1 MVQKKNSRRSND
13 SKMMQGVAE
22 WCAFYR
28 ENIHRFVA
36 DYLHVEL
43 RLFQKIILLMMN
55 ICTITVFIAARGI
68 GKSYLSAV
76 FCVCRC
82 ILYPGTKICIASGTR
97 GQSFNV
103 LEKIDLELKQNSPE
117 LRAEIDER
125 QSKIN
130 GTDARIVFKNGSFIK
145 VVTAGDSA
153 RGSRANILLLDEAR
167 MIRKDIIDA
176 VLRKFLTQRR
186 MPRYS
191 KLTRAERMAEYDKE
205 KNMTLYL
212 TSAYW
217 SDSWIYQKC
226 VDTFKAMM
234 SGQKQ
239 FICGLPYQLSI
250 QEGLLDRTSI
260 EDDMAESDFSEIL
273 FSMEYCSNFY
283 GAGDDSFFDYA
294 TVSKARHI
302 KYPMLPERVASIAN
316 NAPQV
321 RIADK
326 VVGEIRIL
334 SADIALMSSKK
345 HDNDASAIFINSML
359 PTKSG
364 RYMRNI
370 VYTESFE
377 GARTEEQALLI
388 RKYFDEFMCDYLV
401 LDAQGVGAGV
411 YDALSRDMTDPDTGE
426 IYPALS
432 CCNNA
437 EMAARC
443 VNPNARKVIWAIKAS
458 AQFNSECALWLRDG
472 FKSGRIRLL
481 QTEYD
486 AEELLGSI
494 KGYDKLSQS
503 QKTAILMPYI
513 NTTLLVDELVKLQYE
528 DAGGGKVR
536 LYERSNMRKDRY
548 SSLSYNYW
556 VSVQL
561 ETAQAKRDAMNFE
574 INNSEMI
581 IIKPPMSGGRSGVS
595 RNSGRFG

>member
-1 MVQKKNSRRSND
+1 MMRTKNE
-13 SKMMQGVAE
+13 KMMHGVAE

-43 RLFQKIILLMMN
+43 RLFQKIILVMMN
-55 ICTITVFIAARGI
+55 ICTITVFIACRGI
-68 GKSYLSAV
+68 GKSYLSAI

-97 GQSFNV
+97 GQSLNV
-103 LEKIDLELKQNSPE
+103 FEKIDMELKQNSPE

-167 MIRKDIIDA
+167 MIRKDVIDA

-186 MPRYS
+186 MPRY
-191 KLTRAERMAEYDKE
+191 AELSREQRIVEYDKE

-226 VDTFKAMM
+226 IDTFKAMM
-234 SGQKQ
+234 IGGKNQ

-250 QEGLLDRTSI
+250 KEGLLDRSSV

-273 FSMEYCSNFY
+273 FSMEYEACFF

-294 TVSKARHI
+294 TVSKSRHI
-302 KYPMLPERVASIAN
+302 KYPMLPNETAALLN
-316 NAPQV
+316 NAQQ
-321 RIADK
+321 IKIEDK
-326 VVGEIRIL
+326 HLGEIRIL

-345 HDNDASAIFINSML
+345 NDNDATALFINSML

-370 VYTESFE
+370 VYTEAFE
-377 GARTEEQALLI
+377 GARTEDQALKI
-388 RKYFDEFMCDYLV
+388 RKYFDEFLCDYIV

-411 YDALSRDMTDPDTGE
+411 YDALSRDILDPETGE

-443 VNPNARKVIWAIKAS
+443 VNPNAQKVIWAIKAS
-458 AQFNSECALWLRDG
+458 AQFNSECAFLLRDG

-481 QTEYD
+481 QNEYD
-486 AEELLGSI
+486 AEELLDSI
-494 KGYDKLSQS
+494 KGYKNLSQMA
-503 QKTAILMPYI
+503 KVKILMPYVG
-513 NTTLLVDELVKLQYE
+513 TTLLIDEIVKLQYE

-536 LYERSNMRKDRY
+536 VFERSNMRKDRY

-556 VSVQL
+556 VSIQI
-561 ETAQAKRDAMNFE
+561 EQQQAKKQALYVSNDIDMFAFRQPSVGRMVSSGYG
-574 INNSEMI
+574 SE
-581 IIKPPMSGGRSGVS
+581 
-595 RNSGRFG
+595 RFG

>member
-1 MVQKKNSRRSND
+1 MQTKNE
-13 SKMMQGVAE
+13 KMMHGVAE

-43 RLFQKIILLMMN
+43 RLFQKIILVMMN
-55 ICTITVFIAARGI
+55 ICTITVFIACRGI
-68 GKSYLSAV
+68 GKSYLSAI

-97 GQSFNV
+97 GQSLNV
-103 LEKIDLELKQNSPE
+103 FEKIDMELKQNSPE

-167 MIRKDIIDA
+167 MIRKDVIDA

-186 MPRYS
+186 MPRY
-191 KLTRAERMAEYDKE
+191 AELSREQRIAEYDKE

-226 VDTFKAMM
+226 IDTFKAMM
-234 SGQKQ
+234 IGGKNQ

-250 QEGLLDRTSI
+250 KEGLLDRASV

-273 FSMEYCSNFY
+273 FSMEYSACFF

-294 TVSKARHI
+294 TVSKSRHI
-302 KYPMLPERVASIAN
+302 KYPMLPNETAALLN
-316 NAPQV
+316 NAQQ
-321 RIADK
+321 IKIEDK
-326 VVGEIRIL
+326 HLGEIRIL

-345 HDNDASAIFINSML
+345 NDNDATALFINSML

-370 VYTESFE
+370 VYTEAFE
-377 GARTEEQALLI
+377 GARTEDQALKI
-388 RKYFDEFMCDYLV
+388 RKYFDEFLCDYIV

-411 YDALSRDMTDPDTGE
+411 YDALSRDILDPETGE

-443 VNPNARKVIWAIKAS
+443 VNPNAQKVIWAIKAS
-458 AQFNSECALWLRDG
+458 AQFNSECAFLLRDG

-481 QTEYD
+481 QNEYD
-486 AEELLGSI
+486 AEELLDSI
-494 KGYDKLSQS
+494 KGYKNLSQMA
-503 QKTAILMPYI
+503 KVKILMPYVG
-513 NTTLLVDELVKLQYE
+513 TTLLIDEIVKLQYE

-536 LYERSNMRKDRY
+536 VFERSNMRKDRY

-556 VSVQL
+556 VSIQI
-561 ETAQAKRDAMNFE
+561 EQQQAKKQALYISNE
-574 INNSEMI
+574 IDMFAFRQPSV
-581 IIKPPMSGGRSGVS
+581 GRMV
-595 RNSGRFG
+595 NSGYGSERFG

>member
-1 MVQKKNSRRSND
+1 
-13 SKMMQGVAE
+13 
-22 WCAFYR
+22 
-28 ENIHRFVA
+28 
-36 DYLHVEL
+36 
-43 RLFQKIILLMMN
+43 MN
-55 ICTITVFIAARGI
+55 VF
-68 GKSYLSAV
+68 
-76 FCVCRC
+76 
-82 ILYPGTKICIASGTR
+82 
-97 GQSFNV
+97 
-103 LEKIDLELKQNSPE
+103 EKIDMELKQNSPE

-167 MIRKDIIDA
+167 MIRKDVIDA

-186 MPRYS
+186 MPRY
-191 KLTRAERMAEYDKE
+191 AELSMEQRMAEYDKE

-234 SGQKQ
+234 VGGKNQ
-239 FICGLPYQLSI
+239 FVCGLPYQLSI
-250 QEGLLDRTSI
+250 KEGLLDRNAV

-273 FSMEYCSNFY
+273 FSMEYEACFF

-294 TVSKARHI
+294 TVSKSRHI
-302 KYPMLPERVASIAN
+302 KYPMLPNETAALLN
-316 NAPQV
+316 NAQQV
-321 RIADK
+321 KIEDK
-326 VVGEIRIL
+326 HPGEIRIL

-345 HDNDASAIFINSML
+345 NDNDATALFVNSMQ

-370 VYTESFE
+370 VYTEAFE
-377 GARTEEQALLI
+377 GARTEDQALKI
-388 RKYFDEFMCDYLV
+388 RKYFDEFLCDYIV

-411 YDALSRDMTDPDTGE
+411 YDALSRDILDPETGE

-443 VNPNARKVIWAIKAS
+443 VNPNAQKVIWAIKAS
-458 AQFNSECALWLRDG
+458 AQFNSECAFLLRDG

-481 QTEYD
+481 QNEYD
-486 AEELLGSI
+486 AEELLDSI
-494 KGYDKLSQS
+494 KGYKNLSQMA
-503 QKTAILMPYI
+503 KVKILMPYVG
-513 NTTLLVDELVKLQYE
+513 TTLLIDEIVKLQYE

-536 LYERSNMRKDRY
+536 VFERSNMRKDRY

-556 VSVQL
+556 VSIQI
-561 ETAQAKRDAMNFE
+561 EQQQAKKQALYISNDIDMFAFRQPSVGRMVSSGYG
-574 INNSEMI
+574 SE
-581 IIKPPMSGGRSGVS
+581 
-595 RNSGRFG
+595 RFG

>member
-1 MVQKKNSRRSND
+1 MTQTKNDKLMR
-13 SKMMQGVAE
+13 GVAE

-43 RLFQKIILLMMN
+43 RLFQKIILVMMN
-55 ICTITVFIAARGI
+55 ICTITVFIACRGI
-68 GKSYLSAV
+68 GKSYLSAI

-82 ILYPGTKICIASGTR
+82 VLYPGTKICIASGTR
-97 GQSFNV
+97 GQSLNV
-103 LEKIDLELKQNSPE
+103 FEKIEMELKQNSPE

-167 MIRKDIIDA
+167 MIRKDVIDA

-186 MPRYS
+186 MPRY
-191 KLTRAERMAEYDKE
+191 AELSRNERLAEYDKE

-226 VDTFKAMM
+226 IDTFKAMM
-234 SGQKQ
+234 VGGKNQ
-239 FICGLPYQLSI
+239 FICGLPYELSI
-250 QEGLLDRTSI
+250 REGLLDRSSV

-273 FSMEYCSNFY
+273 FSMEYSACFF

-294 TVSKARHI
+294 TVSKSRHI
-302 KYPMLPERVASIAN
+302 KYPMLPNETAALLN
-316 NAPQV
+316 NAQQI
-321 RIADK
+321 RIEDK
-326 VVGEIRIL
+326 HPGEIRIL

-345 HDNDASAIFINSML
+345 NDNDATALFVNSMQ

-370 VYTESFE
+370 VYTEAFE
-377 GARTEEQALLI
+377 GARTEDQALKI
-388 RKYFDEFMCDYLV
+388 RRYFDEFLCDYIV

-411 YDALSRDMTDPDTGE
+411 YDALSRDILDPETGE

-432 CCNNA
+432 CCNNT

-443 VNPNARKVIWAIKAS
+443 VNPNAQKVIWAIKAS
-458 AQFNSECALWLRDG
+458 AQFNSECAFLLRDG

-481 QTEYD
+481 QNEYD
-486 AEELLGSI
+486 AEELLDSI
-494 KGYDKLSQS
+494 KGYKNLSQIA
-503 QKTAILMPYI
+503 KAKILMPYI
-513 NTTLLVDELVKLQYE
+513 GTTLLIDETVKLQYE

-536 LYERSNMRKDRY
+536 VYERSNMRKDRY

-556 VSVQL
+556 VSIQI
-561 ETAQAKRDAMNFE
+561 EQQQAKKQALCIGDD
-574 INNSEMI
+574 IEMFAFRQ
-581 IIKPPMSGGRSGVS
+581 PSVGRMVSGNYGSK
-595 RNSGRFG
+595 RFG

>member
-1 MVQKKNSRRSND
+1 MYAELIGNYKSRRIKS
-13 SKMMQGVAE
+13 
-22 WCAFYR
+22 
-28 ENIHRFVA
+28 
-36 DYLHVEL
+36 L
-43 RLFQKIILLMMN
+43 RGNKL
-55 ICTITVFIAARGI
+55 I

-125 QSKIN
+125 QSKVN

-186 MPRYS
+186 MPGYS
-191 KLTRAERMAEYDKE
+191 KLTRAERKAEYNKE

-226 VDTFKAMM
+226 IDTFKSMM

-273 FSMEYCSNFY
+273 FSMEYCSTFY

-302 KYPMLPERVASIAN
+302 KYPMLPERIASIAN

-443 VNPNARKVIWAIKAS
+443 VNPNARKVIWSIKAS

>member
-1 MVQKKNSRRSND
+1 MR
-13 SKMMQGVAE
+13 GVAD

-28 ENIHRFVA
+28 ENVHRFVE

-55 ICTITVFIAARGI
+55 LNTITVFIAARGI
-68 GKSYLSAV
+68 GKSYLSAI

-97 GQSFNV
+97 GQSLNV
-103 LEKIDLELKQNSPE
+103 FEKINIDLKPNSPE
-117 LRAEIDER
+117 LCAEIDER
-125 QSKIN
+125 KSKIN
-130 GTDARIVFKNGSFIK
+130 GTDAVIIFKNGSFIK

-167 MIRKDIIDA
+167 MIKKDVIDA

-186 MPRYS
+186 MPKYS
-191 KLTRAERMAEYDKE
+191 RLSKAERLAEYDKE

-234 SGQKQ
+234 VGGKKQ
-239 FICGLPYQLSI
+239 FVCGIPYYLAL
-250 QEGLLDRTSI
+250 QEGLLDRTAV

-273 FSMEYCSNFY
+273 FSMESCALFY
-283 GAGDDSFFDYA
+283 GAGEDSFFDYA
-294 TVSKARHI
+294 TLSKARHV
-302 KYPMLPERVASIAN
+302 KYPMLPERISSILSTAT
-316 NAPQV
+316 QI
-321 RIADK
+321 RIQDK
-326 VVGEIRIL
+326 IPGEIRIL

-345 HDNDASAIFINSML
+345 NNNDASALFVNSMT

-370 VYTESFE
+370 VYTEAFE
-377 GARTEEQALLI
+377 GMRTEEQALII
-388 RKYFDEFMCDYLV
+388 RKYFDEFLCDYIV
-401 LDAQGVGAGV
+401 LDAQGVGSGV
-411 YDALSRDMTDPDTGE
+411 YDALSRDITDPDTGE

-437 EMAARC
+437 KMAARC
-443 VNPNARKVIWAIKAS
+443 VNPGAKKVIWAIKAN

-472 FKSGRIRLL
+472 FRSGRIRLL
-481 QTEYD
+481 QNEYD
-486 AEELLGSI
+486 AEELLSAL
-494 KGYDKLSQS
+494 KGYDKLSPP
-503 QKTAILMPYI
+503 QKTKILLAYV
-513 NTTLLVDELVKLQYE
+513 NTTLLIDELVKLQHE

-561 ETAQAKRDAMNFE
+561 EMAQAKRDALNLDLVK
-574 INNSEMI
+574 SEMF
-581 IIKPPMSGGRSGVS
+581 IIKPPKSGGRDEVS
-595 RNSGRFG
+595 YGGRFG

>member
-1 MVQKKNSRRSND
+1 MLKKTQKKSNNS
-13 SKMMQGVAE
+13 KLMVGVAD

-28 ENIHRFVA
+28 ENIHRFVK
-36 DYLHVEL
+36 DYLHIEL
-43 RLFQKIILLMMN
+43 KLFQKIILIMMN
-55 ICTITVFIAARGI
+55 LCTITVFIACRGI
-68 GKSYLSAV
+68 GKSYLSAI

-97 GQSFNV
+97 GQSVNV
-103 LEKIDLELKQNSPE
+103 LEKIEYDLKPNSPE
-117 LRAEIDER
+117 LRAEIRE
-125 QSKIN
+125 SKIN
-130 GTDARIVFKNGSFIK
+130 GTDARISFKNGSFIK

-167 MIRKDIIDA
+167 MIRKDVIDA
-176 VLRKFLTQRR
+176 VLRRFLSQKR
-186 MPRYS
+186 MPKYS
-191 KLTRAERMAEYDKE
+191 KLTTTERNAEYAKE

-226 VDTFKAMM
+226 VDTFKAMVG
-234 SGQKQ
+234 GQNQ
-239 FICGLPYQLSI
+239 FVCGLPYQIAI
-250 QEGLLDRTSI
+250 QESLLDRTSI
-260 EDDMAESDFSEIL
+260 EDDMVESDFSEIL
-273 FSMEYCSNFY
+273 FSMECESLFY

-294 TVSKARHI
+294 TVSKTRHI

>member
-1 MVQKKNSRRSND
+1 
-13 SKMMQGVAE
+13 MQGVAE

-43 RLFQKIILLMMN
+43 HLFQKIILVMMN
-55 ICTITVFIAARGI
+55 ICTITVFIATRGI
-68 GKSYLSAV
+68 GKSYLSAI

-97 GQSFNV
+97 GQSLNV
-103 LEKIDLELKQNSPE
+103 FEKIDMELKQNSPE
-117 LRAEIDER
+117 LRAEIDEK
-125 QSKIN
+125 QTKIN

-167 MIRKDIIDA
+167 MIRKDVIDA

-191 KLTRAERMAEYDKE
+191 ELSRDERLAEYDKE

-217 SDSWIYQKC
+217 CDSWIYQKC
-226 VDTFKAMM
+226 VDTFKSMM
-234 SGQKQ
+234 IGGKNQ
-239 FICGLPYQLSI
+239 FVCGLPYQLSI
-250 QEGLLDRTSI
+250 REGLLDRSAV
-260 EDDMAESDFSEIL
+260 EDDMSETDFSEIL
-273 FSMEYCSNFY
+273 FSMEYEACFY
-283 GAGDDSFFDYA
+283 GAGDDSFFDYG

-302 KYPMLPERVASIAN
+302 KYPMLPRATASILN
-316 NAPQV
+316 NPQQLK
-321 RIADK
+321 IEDK
-326 VVGEIRIL
+326 VPGEIRIL

-345 HDNDASAIFINSML
+345 NDNDATALFINSMQ

-370 VYTESFE
+370 VYTEAFE
-377 GARTEEQALLI
+377 GARTEDQALII
-388 RKYFDEFMCDYLV
+388 RKYFDEFMCDYIV
-401 LDAQGVGAGV
+401 LDAQGVGGGV
-411 YDALSRDMTDPDTGE
+411 YDALSRDILDPETGE

-432 CCNNA
+432 CCNNS

-443 VNPNARKVIWAIKAS
+443 VNPNAQKVIWAIKAS
-458 AQFNSECALWLRDG
+458 AQFNSECAFLLRDG

-481 QTEYD
+481 QNEYD
-486 AEELLGSI
+486 AEELLNAI
-494 KGYDKLSQS
+494 KGYKNLSALAKS
-503 QKTAILMPYI
+503 KILMPYI
-513 NTTLLVDELVKLQYE
+513 GTTLLIDETVKLQYE

-536 LYERSNMRKDRY
+536 VYERSNMRKDRY
-548 SSLSYNYW
+548 SSLAYNYW
-556 VSVQL
+556 VSIQI
-561 ETAQAKRDAMNFE
+561 EQQQAKKQALYIGDD
-574 INNSEMI
+574 IEMFAFRQ
-581 IIKPPMSGGRSGVS
+581 PSVGRMV
-595 RNSGRFG
+595 RNGNATGRFG

>member
-1 MVQKKNSRRSND
+1 
-13 SKMMQGVAE
+13 MQRDYDRNTAIMNGVAE

-55 ICTITVFIAARGI
+55 ICTITVFIASRGI
-68 GKSYLSAV
+68 GKSYLSAI

-97 GQSFNV
+97 GQSLNV

-117 LRAEIDER
+117 LRVEIDER
-125 QSKIN
+125 QSKVN

-167 MIRKDIIDA
+167 MIRKDVIDV

-186 MPRYS
+186 MPHYS
-191 KLTRAERMAEYDKE
+191 KLTREERLAEYDKE

-212 TSAYW
+212 TSAFW
-217 SDSWIYQKC
+217 ADSWIYQKC
-226 VDTFKAMM
+226 LDTFKAMIAGN
-234 SGQKQ
+234 SRQ

-250 QEGLLDRTSI
+250 AEGLLDRTSV

-273 FSMEYCSNFY
+273 FSIEYGSLFF
-283 GAGDDSFFDYA
+283 GAGEDSFYDFG
-294 TVSKARHI
+294 TVSNTRHI
-302 KYPMLPERVASIAN
+302 KYPMLPSWLSSIVGN
-316 NAPQV
+316 SPLVKIPEKSN
-321 RIADK
+321 
-326 VVGEIRIL
+326 GEIRIL
-334 SADIALMSSKK
+334 SADIALMTSKK
-345 HDNDASAIFINSML
+345 NDNDASALFVNAMS

-377 GARTEEQALLI
+377 GARTEDQALKI
-388 RKYFDEFMCDYLV
+388 RKYFDEFLCDYLV

-411 YDALSRDMTDPDTGE
+411 YDALSRDITDPDTGE

-443 VNPNARKVIWAIKAS
+443 VNPNAKKVIWSIKAN

-481 QTEYD
+481 QNEYD
-486 AEELLGSI
+486 AEESLGAI
-494 KGYDKLSQS
+494 KVFNKLSHQ
-503 QKTAILMPYI
+503 QQAQVLLPYV
-513 NTTLLVDELVKLQYE
+513 NTTLLVDELVNLQHEDSGNGRVRVYE
-528 DAGGGKVR
+528 K
-536 LYERSNMRKDRY
+536 SNRRKDRY

-556 VSVQL
+556 VSVQI
-561 ETAQAKRDAMNFE
+561 ETEKAKREARNITIDDAM
-574 INNSEMI
+574 IV
-581 IIKPPMSGGRSGVS
+581 IKPPSSGNGV
-595 RNSGRFG
+595 RTRGGRFG

>member
-1 MVQKKNSRRSND
+1 MMRTKNE
-13 SKMMQGVAE
+13 KMMHGVAE

-43 RLFQKIILLMMN
+43 RLFQKIILVMMN
-55 ICTITVFIAARGI
+55 ICTITVFIACRGI
-68 GKSYLSAV
+68 GKSYLSAI

-97 GQSFNV
+97 GQSLNV
-103 LEKIDLELKQNSPE
+103 FEKIDMELKQNSPE

-167 MIRKDIIDA
+167 MIRKDVIDA

-186 MPRYS
+186 MPRY
-191 KLTRAERMAEYDKE
+191 AELSREQRIAEYDKE

-226 VDTFKAMM
+226 IDTFKAMM
-234 SGQKQ
+234 VGGKNQ

-250 QEGLLDRTSI
+250 KEGLLDRSSV

-273 FSMEYCSNFY
+273 FSMEYEACFF

-294 TVSKARHI
+294 TVSKSRHI
-302 KYPMLPERVASIAN
+302 KYPMLPNETAALLN
-316 NAPQV
+316 NAQQ
-321 RIADK
+321 IKIEDK
-326 VVGEIRIL
+326 HLGEIRIL

-345 HDNDASAIFINSML
+345 NDNDATALFINSML

-370 VYTESFE
+370 VYTEAFE
-377 GARTEEQALLI
+377 GARTEDQALKI
-388 RKYFDEFMCDYLV
+388 RKYFDEFLCDYIV

-411 YDALSRDMTDPDTGE
+411 YDALSRDILDPETGE

-443 VNPNARKVIWAIKAS
+443 VNPNAQKVIWAIKAS
-458 AQFNSECALWLRDG
+458 AQFNSECAFLLRDG

-481 QTEYD
+481 QNEYD
-486 AEELLGSI
+486 AEELLDSI
-494 KGYDKLSQS
+494 KGYKNLSQMA
-503 QKTAILMPYI
+503 KVKILMPYVG
-513 NTTLLVDELVKLQYE
+513 TTLLIDEIVKLQYE

-536 LYERSNMRKDRY
+536 VFERSNMRKDRY

-556 VSVQL
+556 VSIQI
-561 ETAQAKRDAMNFE
+561 EQQQAKKQALYVSNDIDMFAFRQPSVGRMVSSGYG
-574 INNSEMI
+574 SE
-581 IIKPPMSGGRSGVS
+581 
-595 RNSGRFG
+595 RFG